1 LTARPLDG
9 DGQPLV
15 RIAPMLRRGRQEA
28 MVARTFTFRSIGI
41 VRSPFREHAG
51 TPIQPTAANGVEGSV
66 ELDASYADALAG
78 LEGFERVWI
87 VYVFDRAGAFHSSVV
102 PYRDDRPHGLFA
114 TRAPARPNA
123 IGLSALRLLSIHG
136 ATLRVADVD
145 ILDGTPVL
153 DVKPYVPA
161 FDAFPSVRAGW
172 LDERRVP
179 AQTADRRFEGGGELR
194 GRRRRGPAGGHRV
207 GPRGRADKG

>member
-1 LTARPLDG
+1 
-9 DGQPLV
+9 
-15 RIAPMLRRGRQEA
+15 MLRRGRQEA
-28 MVARTFTFRSIGI
+28 IVARTFTFRSIGI

-51 TPIQPTAANGVEGSV
+51 TPIQPTVADGAEGSV
-66 ELDASYADALAG
+66 ELDASYTDALAG
-78 LEGFERVWI
+78 LDGFERVWI
-87 VYVFDRAGAFHSSVV
+87 VYVFDRAAAFHSSVV

-123 IGLSALRLLSIHG
+123 IGLSALRLLSIRG

-179 AQTADRRFEGGGELR
+179 AQTADRRFEGGGEDP
-194 GRRRRGPAGGHRV
+194 GRRRRRPAGRRRGV
-207 GPRGRADKG
+207 GPRGRAAKG